1 MTTNNKTQVIAEAD
15 KQELFVVRE
24 FDAPRELVF
33 KAFST
38 PEIMVQFHAPFGF
51 NMKFNYADY
60 KNGGS
65 YSWSHSDNDG
75 NILCTFQGV
84 IHEIISPERIIQ
96 TAELEGLPEGGHIV
110 LEAFTFETLPAGKTK
125 LTIQDVCRSVADRDA
140 MVESGFESGLVI
152 IFEQLDELIKS
163 GLKYADKLYL

>member
-1 MTTNNKTQVIAEAD
+1 MTTNNKTQVIAETG
-15 KQELFVVRE
+15 KQELFIIRE

-38 PEIMVQFHAPFGF
+38 PEIILQFYAPFGA

-65 YSWSHSDNDG
+65 YSWTQSDNDG
-75 NILCTFQGV
+75 NIFCTFKGV
-84 IHEIISPERIIQ
+84 IHEIVSPERIIQ

-110 LEAFTFETLPAGKTK
+110 LEALTFETLHNGKTK

-140 MVESGFESGLVI
+140 MIESGMEGGLVI
-152 IFEQLDELIKS
+152 VFEQLDELIKQN
-163 GLKYADKLYL
+163 KF

>member
-1 MTTNNKTQVIAEAD
+1 MTANNKTQVIAD
-15 KQELFVVRE
+15 PGKQELFIIRE

-38 PEIMVQFHAPFGF
+38 PEIMVQFHAPFGLKM
-51 NMKFNYADY
+51 NFNYADY
-60 KNGGS
+60 KSGGS

-75 NILCTFQGV
+75 NILCTFKGV

-96 TAELEGLPEGGHIV
+96 TTELEGLPEGGHIV
-110 LEAFTFETLPAGKTK
+110 LEAFTFETMPVGKTK

-140 MVESGFESGLVI
+140 MIESGFESGLVI

-163 GLKYADKLYL
+163 DLKYAG

>member
-1 MTTNNKTQVIAEAD
+1 MTTNNKTQVIAETG
-15 KQELFVVRE
+15 KQELFIIRE

-38 PEIMVQFHAPFGF
+38 PEIIVQFHAPFGA

-65 YSWSHSDNDG
+65 YSWTQSDNDG
-75 NILCTFQGV
+75 NIFCTFKGV
-84 IHEIISPERIIQ
+84 IHEIVSPERIIQ
-96 TAELEGLPEGGHIV
+96 TTELEGLPEGGHIV
-110 LEAFTFETLPAGKTK
+110 LEALTFETLPNEKTK

-140 MVESGFESGLVI
+140 MVESGMESGLVD
-152 IFEQLDELIKS
+152 IFNQLDNL
-163 GLKYADKLYL
+163 LKQK

>member
-1 MTTNNKTQVIAEAD
+1 MATNNKTQVTAEAG
-15 KQELFVVRE
+15 KQELLIVRD

-38 PEIMVQFHAPFGF
+38 PEIMVQFHAPVGI

-75 NILCTFQGV
+75 NIFCTFKGV
-84 IHEIISPERIIQ
+84 IHELISPERIIQ
-96 TAELEGLPEGGHIV
+96 TSELEGLPEGGHVV
-110 LEAFTFETLPAGKTK
+110 LEAYTFETLPEGKTK
-125 LTIQDVCRSVADRDA
+125 LTMQAVCRSVADRDA
-140 MVESGFESGLVI
+140 MVAEGFESGLVT
-152 IFEQLDELIKS
+152 IFDQLDELIKS
-163 GLKYADKLYL
+163 GLK